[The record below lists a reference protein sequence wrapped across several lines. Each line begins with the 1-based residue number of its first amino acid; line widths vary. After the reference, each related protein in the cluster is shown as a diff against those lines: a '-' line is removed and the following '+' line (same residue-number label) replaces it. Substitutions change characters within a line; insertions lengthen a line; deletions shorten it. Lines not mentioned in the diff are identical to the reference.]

1 MDIIVS
7 RSNCRFPAASELK
20 MLMSPLESLRF
31 VPGEECSCRW
41 DLHTISQD
49 DPWPF
54 FPFLSIVPS
63 FIREY
68 QRSVMRHKKDCSARE
83 DIFEASNL
91 VWCFYVFNHHTA
103 SCSDLPPNYSMDLW
117 FNLRMLRWLTCLTT
131 RAWVNGQATR
141 FQLLRRFG
149 VGPTLSY
156 ILSLIGVCV
165 WMRVVCEGLCKIDKD
180 GLPRKAGGKL
190 ICSSHMKHSETIW
203 NYFNYFWI
211 LPGSWHKLRGSRG
224 LWWRGRGADWH
235 DFPWFWCDM
244 LS

>member
-1 MDIIVS
+1 MRRELWE
-7 RSNCRFPAASELK
+7 RS
-20 MLMSPLESLRF
+20 
-31 VPGEECSCRW
+31 ECSAS
-41 DLHTISQD
+41 DS
-49 DPWPF
+49 
-54 FPFLSIVPS
+54 
-63 FIREY
+63 
-68 QRSVMRHKKDCSARE
+68 SAPTDR
-83 DIFEASNL
+83 ACAWKRTCL
-91 VWCFYVFNHHTA
+91 
-103 SCSDLPPNYSMDLW
+103 L
-117 FNLRMLRWLTCLTT
+117 LTCLTT

-141 FQLLRRFG
+141 LQLLRRFG

-165 WMRVVCEGLCKIDKD
+165 WMHVVCEGLCKIDKD

-235 DFPWFWCDM
+235 DFPWFCCDM